1 MEMNTLEVFGQQL
14 NNLAFNNTFICSNAS
29 TEPKTITFPTSYNLN
44 SNLAFKVVFVNGHDC
59 GSATYNFTL
68 NGKPVKMNNSGTY
81 QNLPVIQNGSTF
93 YSIQPGMTLDL
104 YYDNTQ
110 DAFVVVGNPV
120 VISNSSEKVLADGSR
135 LWLFTKDKISS
146 DLGLTAGSY
155 GGNAATATNADTVDG
170 YHASESDAG
179 STVVARTASGYVNA
193 TYFHDNHGDENINS
207 YGTPRLV
214 FKGNNDGYL
223 RSTDPANVSVGYASS
238 AGNADTVDGQH
249 FAYSNTDN
257 NPTYLWGTNSNG
269 SSILA
274 HRASMSVASADQAY
288 KVFTQSHPGS
298 WWLNAEFD
306 GSSLF
311 ILDTIEA
318 GGSRIPIKVGQSGNA
333 DTVDGYHVGGS
344 GAAGNLI
351 PVQTSSFSGTSGYIV
366 YTNGLIIQWGYAS
379 DGDSGRNVI
388 MPLSF
393 TSVDTYIFNCSILV
407 NTAANNE
414 FIIGQSKVSGNNFK
428 IDTNQNRPFMWLAIG
443 Y

>member
-1 MEMNTLEVFGQQL
+1 MEMDTLEVFGQQL

-59 GSATYNFTL
+59 GSAAYNFTL
-68 NGKPVKMNNSGTY
+68 NGKFIKMNNSGTY

-104 YYDNTQ
+104 YYDSTQ
-110 DAFVVVGNPV
+110 DAFIVVGNPV
-120 VISNSSEKVLADGSR
+120 VISNSSEKVLADGSK

-146 DLGLTAGSY
+146 DLGLTASSY

-170 YHASESDAG
+170 YHANESDAG
-179 STVVARTASGYVNA
+179 STIVARTASGYVNA

-223 RSTDPANVSVGYASS
+223 RSTDPANVSVGYAGS
-238 AGNADTVDGQH
+238 AGNADTVDNQH
-249 FAYSNTDN
+249 FTYSNTDN

-274 HRASMSVASADQAY
+274 SRASMSVFSADQAY
-288 KVFTQSHPGS
+288 KVFTQSHPDS
-298 WWLNAEFD
+298 WWLNANFD
-306 GSSLF
+306 NVSLF
-311 ILDTIEA
+311 ILDTIA
-318 GGSRIPIKVGQSGNA
+318 TDGSHIPIKVGQSDNA
-333 DTVDGYHVGGS
+333 DTVDGYHVGSSAGQLVPVSNQSWSGS
-344 GAAGNLI
+344 
-351 PVQTSSFSGTSGYIV
+351 SGYIV
-366 YTNGLIIQWGYAS
+366 YGNGLIIQWGSKAAGIYDVTFNIVFPTACMNFNFIANRTVS
-379 DGDSGRNVI
+379 TGDGWHYYHSLTTSGCKI
-388 MPLSF
+388 LSF
-393 TSVDTYIFNCSILV
+393 E
-407 NTAANNE
+407 E
-414 FIIGQSKVSGNNFK
+414 FCLWI
-428 IDTNQNRPFMWLAIG
+428 AIG